1 MSSPPIST
9 MLSEAISD
17 LAALLPPLQGMSG
30 AMQKMADAMQQT
42 WAGGGK
48 LLIAG
53 NGGSAADAMHF
64 AEELVARFEKDRP
77 ALAAIALCDPAVIT
91 CTANDF
97 GYDRIFSRQV
107 EALGRPGDLMVILST
122 SGNSKSI
129 LVALETAKQRGLRSC
144 AFLGRDGGKARGMAD
159 IEFIVPHQKSHR
171 IQECHKL
178 LYHTLCQWADQIA

>member
-1 MSSPPIST
+1 MSIST
-9 MLSEAISD
+9 MLAEAISE
-17 LAALLPPLQGMSG
+17 LGALLPQLEGMSG
-30 AMQKMADAMQQT
+30 AMKKMAEAMQQT

-77 ALAAIALCDPAVIT
+77 ALAAIALCDPTVIT

-107 EALGRPGDLMVILST
+107 EALGRPGDLLAVFST
-122 SGNSKSI
+122 SGNSQSI
-129 LVALETAKQRGLRSC
+129 LVALEMAKQRGLQTC
-144 AFLGRDGGKARGMAD
+144 AFLGRDGGKARGLAD
-159 IEFIVPHQKSHR
+159 IEFVIQHQKSHR

-178 LYHTLCQWADQIA
+178 LYHTLCQWADTIA

>member
-1 MSSPPIST
+1 MPIST
-9 MLSEAISD
+9 MLAEAVSD
-17 LAALLPPLQGMSG
+17 LAALLPYVQAMAP

-42 WAGGGK
+42 WADGGK

-77 ALAAIALCDPAVIT
+77 ALAAIALCDPTVIT

-107 EALGRPGDLMVILST
+107 EALGRPGDLLVLFST
-122 SGNSKSI
+122 SGNSQSI
-129 LVALETAKQRGLRSC
+129 LVALEMAKQRGLRTC
-144 AFLGRDGGKARGMAD
+144 TFLGRDGGKARGLAD
-159 IEFIVPHQKSHR
+159 IEFIIPHQKSHR
-171 IQECHKL
+171 IQECHKVL
-178 LYHTLCQWADQIA
+178 FHTLCQWADTIA

>member
-1 MSSPPIST
+1 MPIST
-9 MLSEAISD
+9 MLAEAVSD
-17 LAALLPPLQGMSG
+17 LAALLPRVQAMGP

-77 ALAAIALCDPAVIT
+77 ALAAIALCDPTVIT

-107 EALGRPGDLMVILST
+107 EALGRPGDLLVLFST
-122 SGNSKSI
+122 SGNSPSI
-129 LVALETAKQRGLRSC
+129 LVALEIAKQRGLRTC
-144 AFLGRDGGKARGMAD
+144 AFLGRDGGKARGLAD
-159 IEFIVPHQKSHR
+159 IEFIIPHQKSHR
-171 IQECHKL
+171 IQECHKVL
-178 LYHTLCQWADQIA
+178 FHTLCQWADTVA